1 MVPNKLTFTPLFR
14 QALPV
19 LRQLTNHG
27 YEAYFVGGS
36 VRDALLGLEVNDI
49 DIATSALPEEIK
61 EIFPR
66 TVDVG
71 IDHGTV
77 MVMVAGESYEITTF
91 RTESTYQDFRR
102 PDSVEFVR
110 SLRED
115 LQRRDFT
122 INAMAVD
129 ETGTIYDYYDG
140 RADLE
145 EGIIRAVGEADERF
159 NEDALRMMRAVR
171 FSAQLGFGIEAST
184 ELAIKENASLLEHIA
199 VERIHIEFVK
209 LMCSQARAKGLKR
222 MLKTKLFEYCPELA
236 RNKLA
241 LMYLSNH
248 EGDLQSEQQAWSL
261 LVHYMNFL
269 MPTNYRVDIRQFLRQ
284 WKSSNQV
291 IAAVEAIVS
300 GIQKRQATEMMD
312 PFDIYQLGAELA
324 RDVEYLLTLIDGSG
338 RPDEATAMHQSLQI
352 KSQQELAISGADI
365 MKLTDQKP
373 GPWLGDVLAQLVE
386 EVVYGR
392 LDNNET
398 ILLAYVSE
406 HLI

>member
-1 MVPNKLTFTPLFR
+1 MTDKLTFTPMFK

-19 LRQLTNHG
+19 LRQLTDHG

-77 MVMVAGESYEITTF
+77 MVMVEGEAYEITTF

-129 ETGTIYDYYDG
+129 ETGMIYDYYDG
-140 RADLE
+140 QADLE
-145 EGIIRAVGEADERF
+145 EGIIRAVGKADERF

-171 FSAQLGFGIEAST
+171 FSAQLGFNIEAST
-184 ELAIKENASLLEHIA
+184 ELAIKENASLLQHIA

-209 LMCSQARAKGLKR
+209 LICSQSRSKGLKS

-236 RNKLA
+236 SNKLA
-241 LMYLSNH
+241 LMYLSNNKGYL
-248 EGDLQSEQQAWSL
+248 ENERQAWSL
-261 LVHYMNFL
+261 LVYYMNFL
-269 MPTNYRVDIRQFLRQ
+269 MPTHYCVDIRQFLRQ

-300 GIQKRQATEMMD
+300 GVQKRQATEKMD

-338 RPDEATAMHQSLQI
+338 HPDEATAIHQSLQI
-352 KSQQELAISGADI
+352 KSQQELALSGSDI
-365 MKLTDQKP
+365 MMLTDRKP
-373 GPWLGDVLAQLVE
+373 GPWLGQVLSQLVE
-386 EVVYGR
+386 EVIYDR
-392 LDNNET
+392 LDNDPT
-398 ILLAYVSE
+398 LLRTYVTE
-406 HLI
+406 QLL